1 MTPSAEDSPAVTPA
15 YRWLVTVS
23 GLFGT
28 LAVILSAT
36 MINVAIP
43 SVMGAFGVSQDLAQ
57 WTATAFIATMVI
69 GQLMNN
75 WLVSAFGERYSF
87 CLLLILF
94 SIGSFICAIA
104 PNIEILIV
112 GRIIQGFTA
121 GVIQP
126 LVLAT
131 IIMVFPENQRG
142 FAIGLFGMGVTMAP
156 SFGPLIGGIIID
168 ALTWRHIFI
177 VPLPMVGMAFLMGLI
192 FLPTRKF
199 TGRFPSF
206 DWTGLILL
214 CTAVSCLMA
223 AVGNG
228 LRWGWG
234 SNEILI
240 MFIVGMVTAVSFVY
254 SQLHSKNPLLD
265 PTLFLNSRFTAAMLI
280 AFVFGAGNFSTNYAI
295 PVFAQTIQ
303 GYTATRAGLIIVPA
317 GILLVMLVPLTGRLA
332 DKMSPHYPIMFGL
345 ILFAIANYVMFDADV
360 NTPFLTLVFLT
371 MLSRSGLGFVMPSM
385 GLSATR
391 AVEADQLH
399 RAVGTHNFIRQLGGA
414 FGVNIFVV
422 IVESRTAF
430 HSQGLTATQTAANPS
445 SREFLGKVENLLNEA
460 GVPEAVQQP
469 GALDYLGKVIH
480 AQASTFGFQDAFL
493 VVAILFVFALIP
505 AWNLGRSK

>member
-1 MTPSAEDSPAVTPA
+1 MTPATKDKSAVTPA
-15 YRWLVTVS
+15 YRWLVAIS
-23 GLFGT
+23 GLSGT

-36 MINVAIP
+36 IINVAVP
-43 SVMGAFGVSQDLAQ
+43 SIMGAYGVGQDLAQ
-57 WTATAFIATMVI
+57 WAATAFIATMVV

-75 WLVSAFGERYSF
+75 WFVGAFGERYAY

-94 SIGSFICAIA
+94 TFGSLICAVT
-104 PNIEILIV
+104 PNIEILII
-112 GRIIQGFTA
+112 GRMIQGFTA

-131 IIMVFPENQRG
+131 IISVFPENQRG
-142 FAIGLFGMGVTMAP
+142 FAIGLFGMVVTMAP
-156 SFGPLIGGIIID
+156 SFGPMFGGIIID

-177 VPLPMVGMAFLMGLI
+177 VPLPMVGVGFLMGLL

-199 TGRFPSF
+199 TARFPSF
-206 DWTGLILL
+206 DWTGLIFLS
-214 CTAVSCLMA
+214 TSMICLMA
-223 AVGNG
+223 AIGNG
-228 LRWGWG
+228 QCWGWG
-234 SNEILI
+234 SNEILL
-240 MFIVGMVTAVSFVY
+240 MFIVGLATAVTFVY

-295 PVFAQTIQ
+295 PVFTQTVQ
-303 GYTATRAGLIIVPA
+303 GFTATRAGSVLVPA
-317 GILLVMLVPLTGRLA
+317 GILLVMLIPLTGRLA
-332 DKMSPHYPIMFGL
+332 DRTSPHYPIMIGL
-345 ILFAIANYVMFDADV
+345 LLFAISNYFMSDADV
-360 NTPFLTLVFLT
+360 NTPILTVIILT

-385 GLSATR
+385 GVSATLS
-391 AVEADQLH
+391 VETERLH

-414 FGVNIFVV
+414 FGLNIFVV
-422 IVESRTAF
+422 IVETRTAF
-430 HSQGLTATQTAANPS
+430 HSEGLTATQTAANPS

-460 GVPEAVQQP
+460 GVPEAIQQP

-480 AQASTFGFQDAFL
+480 AQATTFGFQDGFL
-493 VVAILFVFALIP
+493 VVAVLFVFALIP

>member
-1 MTPSAEDSPAVTPA
+1 MSLADQDAAAVTPA
-15 YRWLVTVS
+15 YRWLVAAT

-43 SVMGAFGVSQDLAQ
+43 SVMGAFGVGQDLAQ
-57 WTATAFIATMVI
+57 WAATAFIATMVV

-75 WLVSAFGERYSF
+75 WLVGAFGERYAF
-87 CLLLILF
+87 CLLLGLF
-94 SIGSFICAIA
+94 TIGSLICAIA
-104 PNIEILIV
+104 PNIEILII

-121 GVIQP
+121 GVVQP

-131 IIMVFPENQRG
+131 IISVFPDNQRG

-156 SFGPLIGGIIID
+156 SFGPLFGGLIID
-168 ALTWRHIFI
+168 SFTWRHIFI
-177 VPLPMVGMAFLMGLI
+177 VPLPLVGLAFIMGLLV
-192 FLPTRKF
+192 LPTRKF

-206 DWTGLILL
+206 DWTGVILL
-214 CTAVSCLMA
+214 CSAVTCLNTSI
-223 AVGNG
+223 GNG
-228 LRWGWG
+228 QRWGWG
-234 SNEILI
+234 SNEILL
-240 MFIVGMVTAVSFVY
+240 MFIVGMVAAVSFVY

-265 PTLFLNSRFTAAMLI
+265 PTLFLNPRFTAAMFI

-295 PVFAQTIQ
+295 PVFTQTVQ
-303 GYTATRAGLIIVPA
+303 GFTATRAGSTLIPA
-317 GILLVMLVPLTGRLA
+317 GILLVMLIPLTGRLA
-332 DKMSPHYPIMFGL
+332 DRMPAQYPIMFGL
-345 ILFAIANYVMFDADV
+345 VLFAISNYVMADADV
-360 NTPFLTLVFLT
+360 NTPFLTVVILT

-385 GLSATR
+385 GVAATR
-391 AVEADQLH
+391 AVETDRLH

-414 FGVNIFVV
+414 FGLNIFVV
-422 IVESRTAF
+422 IVETRTAF

-445 SREFLGKVENLLNEA
+445 SREFLGKVESLLNEA
-460 GVPEAVQQP
+460 GVSEAVQQP

-480 AQASTFGFQDAFL
+480 AQATTFGFQDGFM

-505 AWNLGRSK
+505 AWNLGRLK